1 MKLIHIQTNVQA
13 IFGLLDENG
22 DVVSKQPISLEIGKL
37 NEASFQEALNQ
48 LIVAKQNL
56 EQKIPK
62 EEAPK

>member
-62 EEAPK
+62 AEASS